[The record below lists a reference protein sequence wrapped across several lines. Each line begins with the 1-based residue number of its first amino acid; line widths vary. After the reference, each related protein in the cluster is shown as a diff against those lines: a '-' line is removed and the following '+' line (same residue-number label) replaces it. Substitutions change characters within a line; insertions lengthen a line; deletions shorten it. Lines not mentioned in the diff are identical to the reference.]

1 MRDSHPSMLDSVRLA
16 ACPLAPGV
24 RRTHVAVLLPRY
36 VDLLLA
42 GRKTVESRLSLTRR
56 EPLCAV
62 APGERIYFKER
73 GGPIRAVAT
82 VEAAEF
88 FGPLTPRLVRMLR
101 GRLNAGVMGDAAYWA
116 AKAEARY
123 ASFFHLSDVEP
134 ALQGPPIPVLHGRAW
149 VTLCSPMSSRRA
161 AAG

>member
-1 MRDSHPSMLDSVRLA
+1 MTAPHTPALDSVRLA
-16 ACPLAPGV
+16 ARPLVPGV

-42 GRKTVESRLSLTRR
+42 SRKTVESRLSLTRR

-62 APGERIYFKER
+62 APGERIYFKQR

-88 FGPLTPRLVRMLR
+88 FGPLTPRLVNLLR
-101 GRLNAGVMGDAAYWA
+101 GRFNAGVMGDAAYWA
-116 AKAEARY
+116 AKSRARY
-123 ASFFHLSDVEP
+123 ASFFHLSEVEP
-134 ALQGPPIPVLHGRAW
+134 AFDGPAIPVLHGRAW
-149 VTLCSPMSSRRA
+149 VTISTPTSARRA